1 MGDGGWMDGTPAAES
16 RRGWIVRSHPSAVPL
31 SQGFH
36 LAGPQHSGEF
46 ARNAQA
52 GALAVPGPA
61 CWSIA
66 FHPVRRPSPAS
77 FDAVFSTES
86 PSRKEFADTAFH
98 QGSIVLG
105 VSCESPQQQM
115 LGTRLPEAN
124 GGWKCRNAAALSRA
138 RWCHPLSSCLP
149 IDAACSWRQQ
159 TTQDGERA
167 LCLTSQ
173 GCVSA
178 SGSAAATFELTVNG
192 CWLGWADG
200 REIG

>member
-1 MGDGGWMDGTPAAES
+1 
-16 RRGWIVRSHPSAVPL
+16 VRSHPSAVPL

-46 ARNAQA
+46 ARKPQA

-61 CWSIA
+61 GGCTRIPFQGPACWSIA
-66 FHPVRRPSPAS
+66 FRPVRRPSPAS
-77 FDAVFSTES
+77 FDAAFPTEPPVGKS
-86 PSRKEFADTAFH
+86 LLTLQLAH
-98 QGSIVLG
+98 QGSIVRG
-105 VSCESPQQQM
+105 VSCEFPQQQM